1 MANHS
6 AGGALTNGD
15 ALVAQ
20 NLADAASAEG
30 MAQRPIRE
38 GDGLTGNTV
47 AAAET
52 EHHAASPTALGFD
65 STGWVALAAL
75 VVLIGMLVKKVPSMI
90 GRSLDQKI
98 AGIRAQLDE
107 ATKLRQEAEAL
118 KAEYEAKAKA
128 AHADA
133 EAMRVQAQH
142 EAGQLLSKA
151 KADAEAL
158 MERRA
163 KMAEDKIAAAERAA
177 LAEVRARAAEAAAK
191 AAGLLIAEHHSAD
204 ADRAMID
211 RTIAGLGRPN

>member
-6 AGGALTNGD
+6 ATGALVNGD
-15 ALVAQ
+15 AQVAQ
-20 NLADAASAEG
+20 NLSDAASAEG
-30 MAQRPIRE
+30 MSQKPIRE
-38 GDGLTGNTV
+38 GDGLHGNT
-47 AAAET
+47 AAPAGAE
-52 EHHAASPTALGFD
+52 HVASPTALGFD
-65 STGWVALAAL
+65 STGWVAIAAL
-75 VVLIGMLVKKVPSMI
+75 VVLIGMVIKKVPAMI

-98 AGIRAQLDE
+98 VAIRAQLDE
-107 ATKLRQEAEAL
+107 ATRLRQDAETL

-142 EAGQLLSKA
+142 EAGQLLTKA

-163 KMAEDKIAAAERAA
+163 KMAEDKIAAAERTAI
-177 LAEVRARAAEAAAK
+177 AEVRARAAEAAAK

-211 RTIAGLGRPN
+211 RTISGLGRPN

>member
-6 AGGALTNGD
+6 ANGVLTNGD

-30 MAQRPIRE
+30 MAPRPIRE

-47 AAAET
+47 APAEA
-52 EHHAASPTALGFD
+52 EHHASSTALGFD

-75 VVLIGMLVKKVPSMI
+75 VVLIGMLVKKVPAMI

-177 LAEVRARAAEAAAK
+177 LAEVRARAAEAAAR